1 MKRRV
6 WITGVGAVSAA
17 GPRARHLLAALRRG
31 ESHVGARAETEA
43 QSKFVDRSGGLF
55 LRAAQEAWSDAQLDD
70 APLDP
75 RRCAVI
81 EGSSLGPL
89 ADVLDTSRNRTQPQR
104 GSLLVRF
111 MPGSGGAAFAHQKAT
126 RGTVLHLSAGSV
138 SAACA
143 IGEAYQRVAYGMDD
157 VAVAGGA
164 ECPFHDDIVDVFRA
178 AGILAPPETGC
189 RPFDADRCGT
199 VLGEGSGVLVLE
211 AEEHARSR
219 GARPR
224 ATLESF
230 ALAREPHS
238 RVSPDPSGAGVAE
251 VVARIRNESERDDL
265 PGWIQC
271 HGTGT
276 RLNDAAECRGL
287 WTALGNQLDDLEL
300 VALKSTVG
308 HCLGA
313 SGGVEA
319 VAAVLALESGLV
331 PATLGTR
338 RVDRT
343 LPPCRVSLEPHAAR
357 ASSVLLLSESFAGRC
372 AATWISRG

>member
-1 MKRRV
+1 MRRRV
-6 WITGVGAVSAA
+6 WITGVGAVTAA

-31 ESHVGARAETEA
+31 ESHVGARADTTI

-55 LRAAQEAWSDAQLDD
+55 LQSAQEAWSDAGLDD
-70 APLDP
+70 ALLDP

-89 ADVLDTSRNRTQPQR
+89 ADVLDMHRDGTRARR

-111 MPGSGGAAFAHQKAT
+111 MPGSGSAAFAQQKAT

-143 IGEAYQRVAYGMDD
+143 IGEAYQRVAQGVDD

-178 AGILAPPETGC
+178 AGILAPEETGC

-211 AEEHARSR
+211 AEEHARGR

-224 ATLESF
+224 AVLESF
-230 ALAREPHS
+230 ALAREPHA
-238 RVSPDPSGAGVAE
+238 RLSPDPGGAGVAE

-287 WTALGNQLDDLEL
+287 WTTLGNQLDDIEL

-319 VAAVLALESGLV
+319 VAAVLALEAGLV

-343 LPPCRVSLEPHAAR
+343 LPPCRVSLEPHASS

-372 AATWISRG
+372 AATWISRI